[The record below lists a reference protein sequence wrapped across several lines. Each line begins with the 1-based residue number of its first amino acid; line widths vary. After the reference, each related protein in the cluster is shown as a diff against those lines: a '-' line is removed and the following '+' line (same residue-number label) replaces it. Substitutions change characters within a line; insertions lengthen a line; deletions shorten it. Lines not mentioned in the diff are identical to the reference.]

1 MAWQDIAIVLSAPL
15 LKNLAGWINASMK
28 DYDYTKMGLKFWKCI
43 QPYEVDKL
51 IKSSVRTLMI
61 AIPIAVGFKMPTGQ
75 EMGIAVFIDILLG
88 QHNKAKEGKLH
99 EK

>member
-1 MAWQDIAIVLSAPL
+1 MVWQDVAIVLSAPL

-28 DYDYTKMGLKFWKCI
+28 DYKYETMGLKFWKAI

-61 AIPIAVGFKMPTGQ
+61 AIPIAVGFDMGTGQ

-88 QHNKAKEGKLH
+88 QQSKAKKGEL
-99 EK
+99 